1 MYTNCSVRL
10 YVTRV
15 DRGRVCRWA
24 HQERASRASPASCCV
39 NHLHALI
46 IDEFIQLANSFN
58 CVNGEGPRRSVL
70 ILNIFSKRICQKHEC
85 IKA

>member
-24 HQERASRASPASCCV
+24 HQERASRACPASCCV

-46 IDEFIQLANSFN
+46 IDEFIKLAN
-58 CVNGEGPRRSVL
+58 
-70 ILNIFSKRICQKHEC
+70 
-85 IKA
+85 

>member
-24 HQERASRASPASCCV
+24 HEFASCCV

-46 IDEFIQLANSFN
+46 IDEFIQL
-58 CVNGEGPRRSVL
+58 VN
-70 ILNIFSKRICQKHEC
+70 
-85 IKA
+85 

>member
-24 HQERASRASPASCCV
+24 QEQASNASKARLLLRQPLAC
-39 NHLHALI
+39 
-46 IDEFIQLANSFN
+46 IDY
-58 CVNGEGPRRSVL
+58 
-70 ILNIFSKRICQKHEC
+70 
-85 IKA
+85 

>member
-24 HQERASRASPASCCV
+24 QEFASCCV

-46 IDEFIQLANSFN
+46 IDEFIQLMNSFTCYTWRGSAATCFN
-58 CVNGEGPRRSVL
+58 SKYRRYRLSGNL
-70 ILNIFSKRICQKHEC
+70 PEK
-85 IKA
+85 